1 MVAGSALA
9 TDPVVTAKGLL
20 FTALVPK
27 SLASVPHTYS
37 IYVLREGSVT
47 SLTAGLDW
55 FDPTSSEDIKRA
67 WVELATSG
75 GSTVVRFAR
84 AAPPNSTDGA
94 NG

>member
-1 MVAGSALA
+1 
-9 TDPVVTAKGLL
+9 VVTAKSLR

-37 IYVLREGSVT
+37 IYALREGSVT

-55 FDPTSSEDIKRA
+55 FHPTRSEDTKRA

-75 GSTVVRFAR
+75 GSTGVRFAR
-84 AAPPNSTDGA
+84 ASPPNYTDGT